1 MLVAGL
7 ANGDCPDT
15 IYRTITFN
23 APVTPTISG
32 DSVVCINTLAHIQVD
47 GQTATRFQWSTGA
60 TTRGIDI
67 YPPNPTTVSVSV
79 WDQLGCK
86 TDLTFHVDV
95 DTVPLPHF
103 SPEVYESC
111 VPYTMSLV
119 DINPESSTNTYS
131 WNWGDGSY
139 TSRTNAP
146 THTYS
151 DEGTYHFRCDIE
163 SAEGCYDTVYRTAYV
178 YGFPH
183 GSFSWT
189 PPIITVTNPTVN
201 FINLTNPNPTNTY
214 AWEVFYH
221 TSNPVSYSD
230 FEPSHTWT
238 GATTEFSGSNLV
250 RLITTN
256 QIRTQSG
263 ATVECADTVENAVLI
278 INDMLQIPNTV
289 TPNGDGIND
298 IFEIKNL
305 IDGGGYTDNELY
317 IYNNWGRKVYHKKN
331 ISKREDFWDP
341 AANNDPDGT
350 YYYRFSAKGYLGNI
364 LRNGTIQVIR

>member
-1 MLVAGL
+1 M
-7 ANGDCPDT
+7 
-15 IYRTITFN
+15 
-23 APVTPTISG
+23 
-32 DSVVCINTLAHIQVD
+32 VCVNTRAHIQVD

-67 YPPNPTTVSVSV
+67 YPPSPTTLTVHVV
-79 WDQLGCK
+79 DQLGCE

-95 DTVPLPHF
+95 DTVPLPQF

-119 DINPESSTNTYS
+119 DINPESATNTYS
-131 WNWGDGSY
+131 WDWGDGSY

-146 THTYS
+146 THTYG
-151 DEGTYHFRCDIE
+151 DEGTYQFRCDIV

-278 INDMLQIPNTV
+278 INDMLQIPNAV

-364 LRNGTIQVIR
+364 PRNGTIQVIR